1 MINEF
6 GKGATVEK
14 EGLQSLQKGF
24 KQIQINAEKQDKEKS
39 NPLDEALLKILKTLL
54 KSQAKTYKGYTPS
67 FVSSLHPSTTLRQLE
82 LKMLKL

>member
-39 NPLDEALLKILKTLL
+39 NPLDEALLKIL
-54 KSQAKTYKGYTPS
+54 QDPA
-67 FVSSLHPSTTLRQLE
+67 
-82 LKMLKL
+82 